1 MDYKLKDLTIDEEL
15 EIFCTMRKNIMIYS
29 SKKNISNFNEKEL
42 YRILSFVKD
51 KNEVPFYENRIKLL
65 KADKIQ
71 DILNF
76 AFNEFKNRFNFDYK
90 AQFINNVSDF
100 VGLKALLLFYTI
112 QKLVLYYYDYVDNSQ
127 KNFVDWLAEFKKNI
141 YNCQLLLTDGCMN
154 LNDLKLITTFTK
166 NKNFQNYKDVID
178 NISSVVYNFLN
189 QEIFYFNNLEDIK
202 DFSYELKLEE
212 NSNIENILSTIGN

>member
-1 MDYKLKDLTIDEEL
+1 MDYKLKDLTINEEL

-71 DILNF
+71 SILNF
-76 AFNEFKNRFNFDYK
+76 AFDEFQKKFNFDYK
-90 AQFINNVSDF
+90 AQFVNNVSDF
-100 VGLKALLLFYTI
+100 VGLKALLLFYSI

-141 YNCQLLLTDGCMN
+141 HNCQLLLTDGCMN
-154 LNDLKLITTFTK
+154 LNDLKLITAFTK
-166 NKNFQNYKDVID
+166 NKNFQNYKDIID

-202 DFSYELKLEE
+202 DFSCELKLEE
-212 NSNIENILSTIGN
+212 NSIENILSTIGN